1 MFLLR
6 RKIRAKKSTLVELE
20 AGECKRHRSEERR
33 ISDMEFWTI
42 IGLAIR
48 LVIFMLF
55 ILTAAWQD
63 CKTGQVSLR
72 LFQIFGAAGLVICL
86 SSGIQTAAELW
97 DTGSFRML
105 PELIW
110 KAVRDILLG
119 MLPGISLFLFFKSG
133 GEIGEGDCAFF
144 LICGWYTGMWDTCFV
159 LAVSVFLCGLAGL
172 VYYVMGCMRGN
183 LTGRYRGKT
192 RWPFL
197 PFTVL
202 PGAWIVVMRLST
214 AVRMSPVLNGGGL

>member
-1 MFLLR
+1 M
-6 RKIRAKKSTLVELE
+6 K
-20 AGECKRHRSEERR
+20 
-33 ISDMEFWTI
+33 FWTI
-42 IGLAIR
+42 TGLTIR

-63 CKTGQVSLR
+63 CKTGRISIR
-72 LFQIFGAAGLVICL
+72 LLQIFGAAGLVICL
-86 SSGIQTAAELW
+86 FSGSQTAVELW
-97 DTGSFRML
+97 NTGSFRIL

-119 MLPGISLFLFFKSG
+119 MLPGVALFLFFKSG

-144 LICGWYTGMWDTCFV
+144 LICGWYLGMWDACFV
-159 LAVSVFLCGLAGL
+159 LAVSVFLCGIAGL
-172 VYYVMGCMRGN
+172 VYYVMGCRMGS
-183 LTGRYRGKT
+183 LAGRCRGKI

-202 PGAWIVVMRLST
+202 PGVWIVVTRLST
-214 AVRMSPVLNGGGL
+214 AIRMSAI